1 MIVKIGQV
9 KMIPKP
15 RTQAQS
21 AAVAQPRIQPGGMVG
36 IMASLPHLDLAIAV
50 VLTVMLSFG

>member
-1 MIVKIGQV
+1 
-9 KMIPKP
+9 MIPKP